1 MPGFFGVFEWFGQL
15 GLGLYNVPSDTA
27 VAWAIT
33 YHALSFIPITLIGA
47 WYFVRAGLSIGELS
61 GAERSAAPDADP
73 ATDVRPSAS
82 VASES

>member
-1 MPGFFGVFEWFGQL
+1 MR
-15 GLGLYNVPSDTA
+15 SDTA

-47 WYFVRAGLSIGELS
+47 WCFVRAGLSIGELG
-61 GAERSAAPDADP
+61 GAERAVASDAGAEPSA
-73 ATDVRPSAS
+73 SAS